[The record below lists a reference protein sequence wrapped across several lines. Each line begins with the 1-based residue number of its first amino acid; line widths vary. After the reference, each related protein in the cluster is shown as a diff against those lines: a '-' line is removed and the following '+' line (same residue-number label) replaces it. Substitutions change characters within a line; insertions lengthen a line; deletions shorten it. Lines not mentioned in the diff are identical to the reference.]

1 MKNKGL
7 LILSALVLLG
17 ALTMV
22 QDVNVKEGTLDVLTN
37 EPGVS
42 LKELQVG
49 GNETMSIS
57 KTFVQVGRRP
67 STSNYVLRF
76 ATAISGPIQTATY
89 TRIADGLEENTKA
102 VTSVYKGVSGN
113 GVTYY
118 YDGNDIVTEETEA
131 TKNYYWA
138 CYIVEY
144 GTNEFVDTDFNVSLT
159 IANNENETLT
169 SEVKTTSLNSRLD
182 NEQGIYKLTLENMTF
197 KDGSTYKYL
206 SEGDSLQGLFDVPS
220 VSGYSFKSYCEVGK
234 VSKFVSYNTMPAKD
248 VTLAPAY
255 DRTYLDTTI
264 STEKFGKYNIGNYH
278 PTWTA
283 TGLTSSKASQDYS
296 TAFYNEKVGVYET
309 LRTYKYSEAVNANS
323 LFITMGSMPKDI
335 VAGTR
340 VTYTVQNQGEE
351 TLELKIAQTQSSGT
365 PEADKYPS
373 KTITLE
379 PGEVKDVD
387 LALIKHNTLMTVVKV
402 LNDLTKPFNIALM
415 LENAMSKVS
424 LGKMKFADGT
434 NEKYLYEAS
443 DLASY
448 IPAEVGEYKYLG
460 YVTKDA
466 INTVKT
472 NTIVGVDD
480 LEIYP
485 MYDVETYSCLIS
497 EEVGGKYLVDSI
509 HSNSRV
515 GFDANELTGNSSSR
529 YTVTYN
535 EKLGFYERSRLYKKT
550 GGVNVGDSFIALR
563 QGLDSPVVIGGSG
576 YLIPVGNVTIVCTFE
591 NKGTEDIEFTVN
603 QVDSSSNPQNNSN
616 MMKHLQTVSLKPGEI
631 KDYEMT
637 LMKKDA
643 LLLYYKMSKAT
654 TSDFLLGAMYKR
666 NV

>member
-7 LILSALVLLG
+7 LALSALVLLG

-89 TRIADGLEENTKA
+89 TRVADGLEEKTKA
-102 VTSVYKGVSGN
+102 VTTVYKGVSGN

-144 GTNEFVDTDFNVSLT
+144 GTNEYVETDFNVSLT
-159 IANNENETLT
+159 ITNSENETLT

-206 SEGDSLQGLFDVPS
+206 SEGDSLNGLFEVPS
-220 VSGYSFKSYCEVGK
+220 ITGYSFKSYCEVGK

-255 DRTYLDTTI
+255 DRTYLDTAI
-264 STEKFGKYNIGNYH
+264 STEKFGKYNIGDYH
-278 PTWTA
+278 SNWVA

-323 LFITMGSMPKDI
+323 LFITMGSWPEKKDI

-351 TLELKIAQTQSSGT
+351 TLELKIAQTQSSNT

-387 LALIKHNTLMTVVKV
+387 LTVISHNTIMTVVKI
-402 LNDLTKPFNIALM
+402 LNDLTKPFSVALM

-443 DLASY
+443 DLSSY
-448 IPAEVGEYKYLG
+448 IPAEVGEYKLKG
-460 YVTKDA
+460 YTTA
-466 INTVKT
+466 QNINTVLT
-472 NTIVGVDD
+472 SLTIPSEDTE
-480 LEIYP
+480 LYP
-485 MYDVETYSCLIS
+485 MYDVESYSLLMS
-497 EEVGGKYLVDSI
+497 KDSGGKYDLNTI
-509 HSNSRV
+509 HPNVGPV
-515 GFDANELTGNSSSR
+515 GFNASELKGDSATR
-529 YTVTYN
+529 TTAIYN
-535 EKLGFYERSRLYKKT
+535 EKLGFYESARLFKST
-550 GGVNVGDSFIALR
+550 GGVAADSSFLTYHA
-563 QGLDSPVVIGGSG
+563 GTSSPNK
-576 YLIPVGNVTIVCTFE
+576 YLISETVVATYLLE
-591 NKGTEDIEFTVN
+591 NKGTETLEFSIN
-603 QVDSSSNPQNNSN
+603 QVDSSTSPQNHAG
-616 MMKHLQTVSLKPGEI
+616 MMENIQYVTLEPGEI
-631 KDYEMT
+631 KEVDVT
-637 LMKKDA
+637 LLRKDS
-643 LLLYYKMSKAT
+643 LIMYFKTTKAI
-654 TSDFLLGAMYKR
+654 TSDFLLAAILKK
-666 NV
+666 

>member
-7 LILSALVLLG
+7 LALSALVLLG

-37 EPGVS
+37 EPGVG

-89 TRIADGLEENTKA
+89 TRIAEGLEENTKA

-159 IANNENETLT
+159 IANSENETLT

-248 VTLAPAY
+248 LTLAPAY

-278 PTWTA
+278 SNWAA

-309 LRTYKYSEAVNANS
+309 LRTYRYSEAVNANS

-387 LALIKHNTLMTVVKV
+387 LALLKHNTLMTVVKV

-443 DLASY
+443 DLSSY
-448 IPAEVGEYKYLG
+448 IPAEVGEYKLKG
-460 YVTKDA
+460 YTTA
-466 INTVKT
+466 QNINTVQT
-472 NTIVGVDD
+472 SVTVPSEDAE
-480 LEIYP
+480 LYP
-485 MYDVETYSCLIS
+485 MYDVESYSLLMS
-497 EEVGGKYLVDSI
+497 KDSGGKYNL
-509 HSNSRV
+509 NSLHPNAAV
-515 GFDANELTGNSSSR
+515 GFNDSELRSGSKT
-529 YTVTYN
+529 TAIYN
-535 EKLGFYERSRLYKKT
+535 DKLGIYEYARLFKST
-550 GGVNVGDSFIALR
+550 GGVAADSSFLTYHA
-563 QGLDSPVVIGGSG
+563 GTSSPNG
-576 YLIPVGNVTIVCTFE
+576 YLIAETVVATYLFE
-591 NKGTEDIEFTVN
+591 NKGTETLEFSIN
-603 QVDSSSNPQNNSN
+603 QVNSSGSPQGHAS
-616 MMKHLQTVSLKPGEI
+616 MMENIQYITLEPGEI
-631 KDYEMT
+631 KEVDITLLRKDSLIMYFKMT
-637 LMKKDA
+637 
-643 LLLYYKMSKAT
+643 KAI
-654 TSDFLLGAMYKR
+654 TSDFLLAAILKK
-666 NV
+666 